1 MRLNGWQRLWI
12 LTSIIFL
19 FFTGGYVISSLVEP
33 TNIYHSDSFYSSM
46 SEKNYSML
54 VFAKI
59 ESRRKPQIEAKL
71 NEAKKRG
78 IVVEA
83 EMANGHTLI
92 FKKKDTEEDIAI
104 AAKDYWKVI
113 ESVSKNRNSELIK
126 NAIFIYLA
134 ITSVIYIFGWLIA
147 WVIRGFK
154 PQATNL

>member
-12 LTSIIFL
+12 LNSIIFL
-19 FFTGGYVISSLVEP
+19 FMAGGYIFSSLVEP
-33 TNIYHSDSFYSSM
+33 TDIYHSDSFYSSM

-59 ESRRKPQIEAKL
+59 ESRKKPQIEAKL

-78 IVVEA
+78 IIVEA

-113 ESVSKNRNSELIK
+113 ESISKNRNSELIK
-126 NAIFIYLA
+126 NSVLFYLA
-134 ITSVIYIFGWLIA
+134 TISVIYIFGWLIA

-154 PQATNL
+154 PQVTNL

>member
-1 MRLNGWQRLWI
+1 
-12 LTSIIFL
+12 
-19 FFTGGYVISSLVEP
+19 
-33 TNIYHSDSFYSSM
+33 
-46 SEKNYSML
+46 ML